1 MNFVHKTVTLLL
13 VFSTALQSV
22 GFKKASADIPLD
34 VIHVGEEKNDEDILS
49 FLKFNDELE
58 IKSMNDT
65 HVHTKTKN
73 VIKASQMPGF
83 ISTSTEDEEIEVVS
97 DVQYDIGQGEMI
109 IDMSFMQDDTLL
121 DTITINT
128 TIFYDEDGEIDGEF
142 EYEGVSYSV
151 SEVLDNYESSS
162 LDNSFA
168 ISTAVIIGLVAGAI
182 IGGVTGAVISYSK
195 YNTIKWRY
203 VVGGAVVGTFFGG
216 AAGYGVGLMYG
227 GTVAMSS
234 SVASVARN
242 PSSLKITKTVQN
254 HLSKRPYIHNSTLVS
269 EIIKA
274 VKPTRD
280 AYLNNGLKWVA
291 PGTHNGT
298 KGVWE
303 LVIDMNSKTIVHYLF
318 RK

>member
-1 MNFVHKTVTLLL
+1 MHKIVTLLL
-13 VFSTALQSV
+13 VFSTALQSI
-22 GFKKASADIPLD
+22 GIKKTSAEIPLD
-34 VIHVGEEKNDEDILS
+34 FIRVEGEKNEDNILN
-49 FLKFNDELE
+49 FLKYNDELE
-58 IKSMNDT
+58 VESMNDT
-65 HVHTKTKN
+65 YVHTKTKN
-73 VIKASQMPGF
+73 IIKASQMPGL

-97 DVQYDIGQGEMI
+97 DVQYDIEQGEMT
-109 IDMSFMQDDTLL
+109 IDMSFMQDDALL

-128 TIFYDEDGEIDGEF
+128 TIFYNEDGEIDGEF
-142 EYEGVSYSV
+142 EYEGVNYNV
-151 SEVLDNYESSS
+151 AEVLDNYESSS

-203 VVGGAVVGTFFGG
+203 VVGGAVVGAAFGG

-234 SVASVARN
+234 SVASIARN

-280 AYLNNGLKWVA
+280 AYLNNGLRWVA
-291 PGTHNGT
+291 PGTYNGT
-298 KGVWE
+298 KGIWE